1 MTKRTSSTKD
11 SLDTQKRGYKAVL
24 KGRNLQ
30 IEVVEFLSKRGY
42 TISWEKPV
50 VKAKREKFDVFG
62 IRYDELGYE
71 EYCIAECKDKSRVT
85 ATDLNH
91 FMAKLRRFYERL
103 PVSDLDEKPEVQGL
117 FAYTGELPRDARDVA
132 KGFKISIK
140 FKKF

>member
-1 MTKRTSSTKD
+1 MTKRTSRTKA
-11 SLDTQKRGYKAVL
+11 SFEKQKRGLKAVI
-24 KGRNLQ
+24 KGHSF
-30 IEVVEFLSKRGY
+30 EKKVGEFLSKKGY
-42 TISWEKPV
+42 TVSFERPIGK
-50 VKAKREKFDVFG
+50 EKFDVFG
-62 IRYDELGYE
+62 KRYDEWEYE

-103 PVSDLDEKPEVQGL
+103 PVSGLDEKPEVQGL